1 MASLPSPDQF
11 GLVQPAALSLLS
23 TCPSHRIDR
32 SSNAG
37 EDMLEPRRT
46 RSEASPQTAKK
57 DLCSLDRVVKIA
69 ELGSIDLRRTF
80 GGRPLRGRLML
91 GPIT

>member
-1 MASLPSPDQF
+1 MPKTYEISAFGIGHLAFRVRFCQQPS
-11 GLVQPAALSLLS
+11 
-23 TCPSHRIDR
+23 
-32 SSNAG
+32 
-37 EDMLEPRRT
+37 
-46 RSEASPQTAKK
+46 SEASPQTAKK